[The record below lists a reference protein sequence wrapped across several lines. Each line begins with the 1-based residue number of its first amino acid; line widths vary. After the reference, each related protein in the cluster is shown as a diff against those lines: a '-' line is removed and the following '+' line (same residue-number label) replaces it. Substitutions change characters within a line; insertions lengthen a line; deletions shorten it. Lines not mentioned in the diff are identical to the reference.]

1 MSAFKQGG
9 IMAYIKRD
17 LEDKLIKLS
26 KEYAC
31 ILLTGPRQVGKST
44 ILEHIDSKDNREIIT
59 LDDLSMRK
67 LAKEDPKMFLSLHSA
82 PILIDEVQYAP
93 ELFSYIKIEID
104 KGAKPGSFFLTGSQS
119 FKLMKLAKE
128 TLAGRVA
135 IINMSALSQA
145 EIYKKNNASFKINI
159 DALKKRQGKFAD
171 INEIYTRI
179 FNGSLPGLIS
189 GKYKNK
195 NVYYSSYITTFIER
209 DISEEI
215 EGIDKF
221 LFSDFIRAC
230 ACRISQVLNVHA
242 LANDV
247 GISDDTAKRWL
258 RVLEKSQIVYLL
270 HPYSNNLLKRTI
282 KAPKLYFFDTGIVV
296 HLTRQSSPE
305 VLLNDS
311 MNGAILENYVIN
323 EIIKTYQ
330 NECNDPLAYYYRDT
344 NGNEID
350 LCIIYDNQIHPIE
363 IKKTSNPDSKMIK
376 SFHLLDNLNIKR
388 GAGAL
393 ICFTDKLSAFNEQ
406 NFIVPV
412 YLI

>member
-1 MSAFKQGG
+1 MN
-9 IMAYIKRD
+9 YINRT
-17 LEDKLIKLS
+17 LELNLKKLS

-31 ILLTGPRQVGKST
+31 ILIVGPRQVGKST
-44 ILEHIDSKDNREIIT
+44 IFEHIDKNNNREFIT
-59 LDDLSMRK
+59 LDDLDARR
-67 LAKEDPKMFLSLHSA
+67 LAKEDPKMFLSLHNT
-82 PILIDEVQYAP
+82 PIFIDEVQYAP
-93 ELFSYIKIEID
+93 ELFSYIKIGID
-104 KGAKPGSFFLTGSQS
+104 KGAKPGSFYLTGSQS
-119 FKLMKLAKE
+119 FKLMELAKE

-135 IINMSALSQA
+135 IINMMALSQS
-145 EIYKKNNASFKINI
+145 EIYNYKNIEFKLDIQS
-159 DALKKRQGKFAD
+159 LKKRQAPFAD
-171 INEIYTRI
+171 IHNIYKRI
-179 FNGSLPGLIS
+179 FNGSMPALIS
-189 GKYKNK
+189 GKYTNK
-195 NVYYSSYITTFIER
+195 NIYYNSYITTFIER

-215 EGIDKF
+215 DGVDKF
-221 LFSDFIRAC
+221 LFSDFIRSC
-230 ACRISQVLNVHA
+230 ACRISQVLNIHSI
-242 LANDV
+242 ANDV

-258 RVLEKSQIVYLL
+258 HILEKSQVIYLL

-282 KAPKLYFFDTGIVV
+282 KAPKLYFFDTGVV
-296 HLTRQSSPE
+296 INLTKQSSPD

-323 EIIKTYQ
+323 EIIKTYR
-330 NECNDPLAYYYRDT
+330 NECDEPQIYYYRDT

-363 IKKTSNPDSKMIK
+363 IKKTSTPDSKMIK

-393 ICFTDKLSAFNEQ
+393 ICFADKLSAFDDR

>member
-1 MSAFKQGG
+1 
-9 IMAYIKRD
+9 MAYIKRD
-17 LEDKLIKLS
+17 LEKKLIELS

-31 ILLTGPRQVGKST
+31 ILVTGPRQIGKST
-44 ILEHIDSKDNREIIT
+44 ILEHINNKNNREIIT

-67 LAKEDPKMFLSLHSA
+67 LAIEDPKMFLSLHSA

-135 IINMSALSQA
+135 IINMSSLSQS
-145 EIYKKNNASFKINI
+145 EIYKKNNTSFKIDV

-179 FNGSLPGLIS
+179 FNGSLPALIS

-195 NVYYSSYITTFIER
+195 NVYYSSYITTFIKR

-296 HLTRQSSPE
+296 HLTKQSSPE

-311 MNGAILENYVIN
+311 MNGAILENYIIN

>member
-1 MSAFKQGG
+1 
-9 IMAYIKRD
+9 MAYIKRD

-67 LAKEDPKMFLSLHSA
+67 LAKEDPKMFLSLHNS

-119 FKLMKLAKE
+119 FKLMELAKE

-135 IINMSALSQA
+135 IINMSALSQS
-145 EIYKKNNASFKINI
+145 EIYKKNNTSFKIDI
-159 DALKKRQGKFAD
+159 ESLKERKGKIAD
-171 INEIYTRI
+171 ISEIYTRI
-179 FNGSLPGLIS
+179 FNGSLPALIS
-189 GKYKNK
+189 GKYKDK

-258 RVLEKSQIVYLL
+258 RVLEKSQIIYLL

>member
-1 MSAFKQGG
+1 
-9 IMAYIKRD
+9 MAYIKRD
-17 LEDKLIKLS
+17 LEKKLIELS

-31 ILLTGPRQVGKST
+31 ILVTGPRQIGKST
-44 ILEHIDSKDNREIIT
+44 ILEHINNKKNREIIT

-119 FKLMKLAKE
+119 FKLMELAKE

-135 IINMSALSQA
+135 IINMTALSQS
-145 EIYKKNNASFKINI
+145 EIYKKNNSSFKIDI
-159 DALKKRQGKFAD
+159 ESLKERKGKIAD
-171 INEIYTRI
+171 ISEIYTRI
-179 FNGSLPGLIS
+179 FNGSLPALIS
-189 GKYKNK
+189 GKYKDK

-296 HLTRQSSPE
+296 HLTKQSSPE

-393 ICFTDKLSAFNEQ
+393 ICFTDKLSAFNKQ
-406 NFIVPV
+406 DFIVPV

>member
-1 MSAFKQGG
+1 MT
-9 IMAYIKRD
+9 YIKRD
-17 LEDKLIKLS
+17 LEEKLIELS

-31 ILLTGPRQVGKST
+31 ILVTGPRQVGKST
-44 ILEHIDSKDNREIIT
+44 ILEHIDNKNDREIIT

-67 LAKEDPKMFLSLHSA
+67 LAIEDPKMFLSLHSA

-119 FKLMKLAKE
+119 FKLMELAKE

-135 IINMSALSQA
+135 IINMTALSQS
-145 EIYKKNNASFKINI
+145 EIYKKNNASFKIDI
-159 DALKKRQGKFAD
+159 ESLKERKGKIAD
-171 INEIYTRI
+171 ISEIYTRI
-179 FNGSLPGLIS
+179 FNGSLPALIS
-189 GKYKNK
+189 GKYKDK

-258 RVLEKSQIVYLL
+258 RVLEKSQIIYLL

-393 ICFTDKLSAFNEQ
+393 ICFTDKLSAFNKQ
-406 NFIVPV
+406 DFIVPV

>member
-1 MSAFKQGG
+1 
-9 IMAYIKRD
+9 MAYIKRD

>member
-1 MSAFKQGG
+1 
-9 IMAYIKRD
+9 MAYIKRD

-145 EIYKKNNASFKINI
+145 EIYKKNNANFKINI

-258 RVLEKSQIVYLL
+258 GVLEKSQIIYLL

>member
-1 MSAFKQGG
+1 MN
-9 IMAYIKRD
+9 YIKRT
-17 LEDKLIKLS
+17 LEHNLIELT

-31 ILLTGPRQVGKST
+31 ILLVGPRQVGKST
-44 ILEHIDSKDNREIIT
+44 ILEHINIENDREHIT
-59 LDDLSMRK
+59 LDDLSERN
-67 LAKEDPKMFLSLHSA
+67 LAKNDPKMFLSLHKT
-82 PILIDEVQYAP
+82 PICIDEVQYAP
-93 ELFSYIKIEID
+93 ELFPYIKIAID
-104 KGAKPGSFFLTGSQS
+104 KGAKPGSFYLTGSQS
-119 FKLMKLAKE
+119 FKLMELAKE

-135 IINMSALSQA
+135 IVNLSSLSQS
-145 EIYKKNNASFKINI
+145 EIYKHRNGKFTLDLKS
-159 DALKKRQGKFAD
+159 LKKRSGKFAD
-171 INEIYTRI
+171 VNDIYTRI
-179 FNGSLPGLIS
+179 FNGTLPALIS
-189 GKYKNK
+189 KKYTNK
-195 NVYYSSYITTFIER
+195 KIYYNSYITTFIER

-215 EGIDKF
+215 NGIDKF

-230 ACRISQVLNVHA
+230 ACRVSQVLNIHSI
-242 LANDV
+242 ANDV

-258 RVLEKSQIVYLL
+258 YVLEKSQVIYLL

-282 KAPKLYFFDTGIVV
+282 KAPKLYFFDTGIVI
-296 HLTRQSSPE
+296 HLTKQSSPE
-305 VLLNDS
+305 VLINDS

-330 NECNDPLAYYYRDT
+330 NECDEPLIYYYRDT

-363 IKKTSNPDSKMIK
+363 IKKTSTPDKKMIK

-393 ICFTDKLSAFNEQ
+393 ICFTDKLSAFDEN
-406 NFIVPV
+406 NFIVPI

>member
-1 MSAFKQGG
+1 
-9 IMAYIKRD
+9 MAYIKRD

-67 LAKEDPKMFLSLHSA
+67 LAKEDPKMFLSLHNS

-135 IINMSALSQA
+135 IINMSALSQS
-145 EIYKKNNASFKINI
+145 EIYKKNNASFKIDI
-159 DALKKRQGKFAD
+159 ESLKERKGKIAD
-171 INEIYTRI
+171 ISEIYTRI
-179 FNGSLPGLIS
+179 FNGSLPALIS
-189 GKYKNK
+189 GKYKDK

-230 ACRISQVLNVHA
+230 ACRISQILNVHA

-258 RVLEKSQIVYLL
+258 RVLEKSQIIYLL

-388 GAGAL
+388 GTGAL

-406 NFIVPV
+406 NFIVPF

>member
-1 MSAFKQGG
+1 MN
-9 IMAYIKRD
+9 YIKRD

-67 LAKEDPKMFLSLHSA
+67 LAIEDPKMFLSLHSA

-135 IINMSALSQA
+135 IINMSSLSQS
-145 EIYKKNNASFKINI
+145 EIYKKNNTSFKTDV

-179 FNGSLPGLIS
+179 FNGSLPALIS

-296 HLTRQSSPE
+296 HLTKQSSPE

-393 ICFTDKLSAFNEQ
+393 ICFTDKLSAFNKQ
-406 NFIVPV
+406 DFIVPV

>member
-1 MSAFKQGG
+1 
-9 IMAYIKRD
+9 MAYIKRD
-17 LEDKLIKLS
+17 LEKKLIELS

-31 ILLTGPRQVGKST
+31 ILVTGPRQIGKST
-44 ILEHIDSKDNREIIT
+44 ILEHINNKDNREIIT

-67 LAKEDPKMFLSLHSA
+67 LAIEDPKMFLSLHSS

-93 ELFSYIKIEID
+93 ELFSYIKFEID

-135 IINMSALSQA
+135 IINMSSLSQS
-145 EIYKKNNASFKINI
+145 EIYKKNNTSFKIDV

-179 FNGSLPGLIS
+179 FNGSLPALIS

-230 ACRISQVLNVHA
+230 ACRISQVLNIHA

>member
-1 MSAFKQGG
+1 
-9 IMAYIKRD
+9 MAYIKRD

-67 LAKEDPKMFLSLHSA
+67 LAKEDPKMFLSLHNS

-119 FKLMKLAKE
+119 FKLMELAKE
-128 TLAGRVA
+128 TLAVRVA
-135 IINMSALSQA
+135 IINMSALSQS
-145 EIYKKNNASFKINI
+145 EIYKKNNTSFKIDI
-159 DALKKRQGKFAD
+159 ESLKERKGKIAD
-171 INEIYTRI
+171 ISEIYTRI
-179 FNGSLPGLIS
+179 FNGSLPALIS
-189 GKYKNK
+189 GKYKDK

-258 RVLEKSQIVYLL
+258 RVLEKSQIIYLL

-296 HLTRQSSPE
+296 HLTKQSSPE

>member
-1 MSAFKQGG
+1 
-9 IMAYIKRD
+9 MAYIKRD
-17 LEDKLIKLS
+17 LEKKLIELS

-31 ILLTGPRQVGKST
+31 ILVTGPRQIGKST
-44 ILEHIDSKDNREIIT
+44 ILEHINNKDNREIIT

-67 LAKEDPKMFLSLHSA
+67 LAIEDPKMFLSLHSS

-104 KGAKPGSFFLTGSQS
+104 KGAKSGSFFLTGSQS

-135 IINMSALSQA
+135 IVNMSSLSQS
-145 EIYKKNNASFKINI
+145 EIYKKNNTSFKIDV

-179 FNGSLPGLIS
+179 FNGSLPALIS

-330 NECNDPLAYYYRDT
+330 NECDDPLAYYYRDT

>member
-1 MSAFKQGG
+1 MT
-9 IMAYIKRD
+9 YIKRD
-17 LEDKLIKLS
+17 LEEKLIELS

-31 ILLTGPRQVGKST
+31 ILVTGPRQVGKST

-119 FKLMKLAKE
+119 FKLMELAKE

-135 IINMSALSQA
+135 IINMSALSQS
-145 EIYKKNNASFKINI
+145 EIYKKNNASFKIDI
-159 DALKKRQGKFAD
+159 ESLKERKGKIAD
-171 INEIYTRI
+171 ISEIYTRI

-195 NVYYSSYITTFIER
+195 NIYYSSYITTFIER

-258 RVLEKSQIVYLL
+258 RVLEKSQIIYLL

-296 HLTRQSSPE
+296 HLTRQSSSE

-311 MNGAILENYVIN
+311 MNGTILENYVIN

>member
-1 MSAFKQGG
+1 
-9 IMAYIKRD
+9 MAYIKRD

-44 ILEHIDSKDNREIIT
+44 ILEHINSKDNREIIT

-145 EIYKKNNASFKINI
+145 EIYKKNNASFKIDI
-159 DALKKRQGKFAD
+159 ESLKERKGKIAD
-171 INEIYTRI
+171 ISEIYTRI
-179 FNGSLPGLIS
+179 FNGSLPALIS

-258 RVLEKSQIVYLL
+258 RVLEKSQIIYLL

-393 ICFTDKLSAFNEQ
+393 ICFTDKLSAFNDQ

>member
-1 MSAFKQGG
+1 
-9 IMAYIKRD
+9 MAYIKRD

-67 LAKEDPKMFLSLHSA
+67 LAKEDPKMFLSLHNS

-119 FKLMKLAKE
+119 FKLMELAKE

-135 IINMSALSQA
+135 IINMSALSQS
-145 EIYKKNNASFKINI
+145 EIYKKNNTSFKIDI
-159 DALKKRQGKFAD
+159 ESLKERKGKIAD
-171 INEIYTRI
+171 ISEIYTRI
-179 FNGSLPGLIS
+179 FNGSLPALIS
-189 GKYKNK
+189 GKYKDK

-258 RVLEKSQIVYLL
+258 RVLEKSQIIYLL

-296 HLTRQSSPE
+296 HLTKQSSPE

-406 NFIVPV
+406 NFSVPV